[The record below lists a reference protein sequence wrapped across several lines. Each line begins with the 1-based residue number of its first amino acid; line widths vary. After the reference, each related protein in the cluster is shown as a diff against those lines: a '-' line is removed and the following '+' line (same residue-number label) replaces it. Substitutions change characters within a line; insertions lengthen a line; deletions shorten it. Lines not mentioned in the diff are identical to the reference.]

1 MQLPDSL
8 KSIPLFQ
15 TRSPI
20 IWESLTWS
28 QIEQLQHSGMDLC
41 ILPVGATEQHGPH
54 LPVNTDSAI
63 ASAVCL
69 YASAMTGVPVLPT
82 LTYGCSL
89 GHTERWNGTLS
100 FYPETLSLAIREI
113 TEWLIRTGWRRLL
126 IVNSHFGNLAPIRC
140 VIDRIRF
147 DYAGQFQIGVRNSY
161 ELSPE
166 ILQYFVHDGDDV
178 HANRAETALMLAI
191 APESVMMDNIQDDPD
206 RTPGKV
212 FTYVVPQTS
221 TNGVTGTPSLATAE
235 EGQDLLI
242 RMGEALADIVDKAR
256 VEEPPIHW
264 SRPADRMNAMGTIQ
278 PLHSS
283 FSEG

>member
-1 MQLPDSL
+1 MMQFSDSL
-8 KSIPLFQ
+8 KSLPLFQ
-15 TRSPI
+15 SKSPV

-28 QIEQLQHSGMDLC
+28 QIENLRQQVDLC

-63 ASAVCL
+63 ATAVCL
-69 YASAMTGVPVLPT
+69 YASALTGVPVLPT
-82 LTYGCSL
+82 MSYGCSL

-100 FYPETLSLAIREI
+100 FYPETLSLAVREI

-147 DYAGQFQIGVRNSY
+147 DYPGRFQIGVRNSY
-161 ELSPE
+161 ELTPE
-166 ILQYFVHDGDDV
+166 ILQYFLHDGDDV

-191 APESVMMDNIQDDPD
+191 APYSVVMDNIQDDPD
-206 RTPGKV
+206 RTQDKI

-221 TNGVTGTPSLATAE
+221 INGVTGAPSLATAE
-235 EGQDLLI
+235 EGKALLCQ
-242 RMGEALADIVDKAR
+242 MGEALAKIVTNAMT
-256 VEEPPIHW
+256 EEPPIPW
-264 SRPADRMNAMGTIQ
+264 SRK
-278 PLHSS
+278 
-283 FSEG
+283 